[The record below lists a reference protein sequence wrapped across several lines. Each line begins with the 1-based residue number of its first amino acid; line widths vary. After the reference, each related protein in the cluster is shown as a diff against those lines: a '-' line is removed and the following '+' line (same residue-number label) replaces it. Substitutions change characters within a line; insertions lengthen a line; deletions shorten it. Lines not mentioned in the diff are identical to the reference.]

1 MESDLGMTDP
11 TKFGNAQSKGRPV
24 LRKGK
29 GRTTASRCRL
39 WTNVDEAQG
48 VLLFC
53 KVSRE
58 GR

>member
-1 MESDLGMTDP
+1 MTDP
-11 TKFGNAQSKGRPV
+11 TKFGNAQSTGRPV

-29 GRTTASRCRL
+29 GRTNASRCRL